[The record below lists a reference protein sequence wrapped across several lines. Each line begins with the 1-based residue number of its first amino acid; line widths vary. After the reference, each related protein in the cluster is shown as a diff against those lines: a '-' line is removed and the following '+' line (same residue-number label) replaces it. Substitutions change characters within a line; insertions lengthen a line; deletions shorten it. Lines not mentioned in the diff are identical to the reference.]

1 MKLKKNE
8 DQRVD
13 TLVLLRR
20 GKKIPMGGD
29 TETKFGAETEGK
41 AIQKLLHL
49 GNLSHIQS
57 SNPDTIVDADKCL
70 LTGV

>member
-1 MKLKKNE
+1 M
-8 DQRVD
+8 D
-13 TLVLLRR
+13 TSVLLRR
-20 GKKIPMGGD
+20 EIKIPVGGD